1 MNRRSFIKSTGIA
14 SLGLSLK
21 IDKTF
26 SQSDNSS
33 VDPLVIATWD
43 VKKATKKAWEII
55 SSNGNSLDAIEQ
67 GCMIEEANKDGQ
79 SVGIGGLPDREGNV
93 TLDACIMD
101 HYGNCGSVVYL
112 KDIKHAISVARMVM
126 EKTPHVMLAGDGAK
140 KFAISMG
147 FKKENLLTEKSKKD
161 WIKWKENEEYNPII
175 NIENHDTIGMLAID
189 KNKNISGGCTT
200 SGLAYKMQ
208 GRVGDSPIIGSGLFI
223 DNEVGGAVATG
234 LGEEVLKTVGS
245 FLVVE
250 LMRQGYSPE
259 EACKIAIERI
269 VKKPGSNYKNFQVG
283 YIALNKKGETGSYS
297 IQNGFSMTQY
307 DKTGNVTYDSP
318 YFHKPG

>member
-307 DKTGNVTYDSP
+307 DKTGNVNYDSP
-318 YFHKPG
+318 YFHKQG

>member
-223 DNEVGGAVATG
+223 DNEIGGAVATG

-250 LMRQGYSPE
+250 LMRQGYSPVD
-259 EACKIAIERI
+259 ACKIAIERI

-307 DKTGNVTYDSP
+307 DKTGNVNFDSP
-318 YFHKPG
+318 YFHKQG

>member
-250 LMRQGYSPE
+250 LMRQGYSPD

-307 DKTGNVTYDSP
+307 DKTGNVNYDSP
-318 YFHKPG
+318 YFHKQG

>member
-93 TLDACIMD
+93 TLDACIIGPLRKLWFRCLSKRYKTCNFGCKNGNGKNSSCYVSWRWSEKICNF
-101 HYGNCGSVVYL
+101 YGV
-112 KDIKHAISVARMVM
+112 
-126 EKTPHVMLAGDGAK
+126 
-140 KFAISMG
+140 
-147 FKKENLLTEKSKKD
+147 
-161 WIKWKENEEYNPII
+161 
-175 NIENHDTIGMLAID
+175 
-189 KNKNISGGCTT
+189 
-200 SGLAYKMQ
+200 
-208 GRVGDSPIIGSGLFI
+208 
-223 DNEVGGAVATG
+223 
-234 LGEEVLKTVGS
+234 
-245 FLVVE
+245 
-250 LMRQGYSPE
+250 
-259 EACKIAIERI
+259 
-269 VKKPGSNYKNFQVG
+269 
-283 YIALNKKGETGSYS
+283 
-297 IQNGFSMTQY
+297 
-307 DKTGNVTYDSP
+307 
-318 YFHKPG
+318 

>member
-1 MNRRSFIKSTGIA
+1 MDRRSFIKSTGVA
-14 SLGLSLK
+14 SLGLGLK
-21 IDKTF
+21 IDKTY
-26 SQSDNSS
+26 SYPNNYSIN
-33 VDPLVIATWD
+33 PIVIATWD
-43 VKKATKKAWEII
+43 VKNATEKAWQII
-55 SSNGNSLDAIEQ
+55 SSDGNSLDAIEQ
-67 GCMIEEANKDGQ
+67 GCRAEEANKDGQ

-259 EACKIAIERI
+259 DACKIAIERI

-307 DKTGNVTYDSP
+307 DKTGNVNYDSP
-318 YFHKPG
+318 YFHKQG

>member
-250 LMRQGYSPE
+250 LMRHGYSPE
-259 EACKIAIERI
+259 DACKIAIERI

-307 DKTGNVTYDSP
+307 DKTGNVNYDSP
-318 YFHKPG
+318 YFHKQG

>member
-175 NIENHDTIGMLAID
+175 LSLIHI
-189 KNKNISGGCTT
+189 
-200 SGLAYKMQ
+200 
-208 GRVGDSPIIGSGLFI
+208 
-223 DNEVGGAVATG
+223 
-234 LGEEVLKTVGS
+234 
-245 FLVVE
+245 
-250 LMRQGYSPE
+250 
-259 EACKIAIERI
+259 
-269 VKKPGSNYKNFQVG
+269 
-283 YIALNKKGETGSYS
+283 
-297 IQNGFSMTQY
+297 
-307 DKTGNVTYDSP
+307 
-318 YFHKPG
+318 

>member
-223 DNEVGGAVATG
+223 DNDVGGAVATG

-318 YFHKPG
+318 YFHKQG

>member
-147 FKKENLLTEKSKKD
+147 FKKEKLLTEKSKKD

-318 YFHKPG
+318 YFHKQG